1 MAITRF
7 YIHKVAFRGAMTG
20 NNPTDRSKL
29 GTKRHI
35 LTDKRGIPL
44 SVIISSANT
53 HDIKVV
59 IDVVDNTVIRRPLSK
74 CRNGKRGKR
83 RQQHLCLDKG
93 YNSAQD
99 EQKLIKRGYVLHIPI
114 KKKRKKITNNEK
126 EITRSTSTI
135 KKYSPKRWVV
145 ERTNSWHNRF
155 RKLFT
160 RYEKKVENY
169 LGLVQFS
176 CCIII
181 YRKIILG

>member
-1 MAITRF
+1 
-7 YIHKVAFRGAMTG
+7 MTG

-35 LTDKRGIPL
+35 LTDKKGIPL
-44 SVIISSANT
+44 SVVISSAST
-53 HDIKVV
+53 HDIKLVTN
-59 IDVVDNTVIRRPLSK
+59 VVDSAVI
-74 CRNGKRGKR
+74 KR
-83 RQQHLCLDKG
+83 RRRQPSSHKPKLRTRRRLQHLCLDKA
-93 YNSAQD
+93 YNSEPE
-99 EQKLIKRGYVLHIPI
+99 EQELIKRGYVLHIPY
-114 KKKRKKITNNEK
+114 KKRKGDEVDEEKTNVIPN
-126 EITRSTSTI
+126 R
-135 KKYSPKRWVV
+135 KKHSAKRWVV

-176 CCIII
+176 SCIII

>member
-1 MAITRF
+1 
-7 YIHKVAFRGAMTG
+7 MTG

-35 LTDKRGIPL
+35 LTDKKGIPL
-44 SVIISSANT
+44 STVISPAST
-53 HDIKVV
+53 HDIKLVTE
-59 IDVVDNTVIRRPLSK
+59 VVDNTVIKRPKSLSRSRR
-74 CRNGKRGKR
+74 R
-83 RQQHLCLDKG
+83 RRRKLQHLCLDKG
-93 YNSAQD
+93 YNSVEE
-99 EQKLIKRGYVLHIPI
+99 EQKLIKRGYLLHIPI
-114 KKKRKKITNNEK
+114 KKKKKKKGEGEDSEEK
-126 EITRSTSTI
+126 MVEKPIPNR

-160 RYEKKVENY
+160 RYEKKDENY

>member
-1 MAITRF
+1 
-7 YIHKVAFRGAMTG
+7 MTG

-35 LTDKRGIPL
+35 LTDKKGIPL
-44 SVIISSANT
+44 SVVISSAST
-53 HDIKVV
+53 HDIKLVT
-59 IDVVDNTVIRRPLSK
+59 DVVDNSVI
-74 CRNGKRGKR
+74 KR
-83 RQQHLCLDKG
+83 RRQRQLPSHKPKLRTRRKLQHLCLDKA
-93 YNSAQD
+93 YNSESE
-99 EQKLIKRGYVLHIPI
+99 EQELIKRGYVLHIPY
-114 KKKRKKITNNEK
+114 KKKKGEEVDEENTKAMPNRKKH
-126 EITRSTSTI
+126 
-135 KKYSPKRWVV
+135 SPKRWVV